1 MKIKL
6 NPHAMAAAA
15 TLAGAVFF
23 GAPGA
28 SAQQT
33 PPATPPASTA
43 PSAATPPP
51 TPATPP
57 APAAGETPPGTP
69 PPSGESKIHAAP
81 PPPPVERHVTKPI
94 VAAGVISGA
103 ALASG
108 IIFGILAAGKNSKYK
123 SGAGTVDDRNQIA
136 LDGERNAFI
145 SDISFGVAALFGL
158 TAIALYLLPDEPPP
172 PDASAPAA
180 PPKAQ
185 SRSWITGALKGEVFS
200 F

>member
-23 GAPGA
+23 GPAVA

-33 PPATPPASTA
+33 PPATPPAAPAPST

-51 TPATPP
+51 SAATPP
-57 APAAGETPPGTP
+57 AETTP
-69 PPSGESKIHAAP
+69 PPATGESKIHAAP
-81 PPPPVERHVTKPI
+81 PPPPVERHVTKPVI
-94 VAAGVISGA
+94 AAGAISA
-103 ALASG
+103 AGLASG
-108 IIFGILAAGKNSKYK
+108 VIFGILAAGKNSSYK
-123 SGAGTVDDRNQIA
+123 KMANNQDA

-145 SDISFGVAALFGL
+145 SDVSFGVAALFGL
-158 TAIALYLLPDEPPP
+158 TAIALYFLPDEPSPP
-172 PDASAPAA
+172 TDATPAAA
-180 PPKAQ
+180 PPKA
-185 SRSWITGALKGEVFS
+185 SGVRTWVNAALKGEVLS

>member
-1 MKIKL
+1 MKIKS

-33 PPATPPASTA
+33 PPATPPAA
-43 PSAATPPP
+43 PATSP

-57 APAAGETPPGTP
+57 TPATAPPSAETPPAP
-69 PPSGESKIHAAP
+69 GESKVHAAP
-81 PPPPVERHVTKPI
+81 PPPPVERRVTTPII
-94 VAAGVISGA
+94 VAGALSGA
-103 ALASG
+103 GIASG
-108 IIFGILAAGKNSKYK
+108 VIFGILAAGKNSTYK
-123 SGAGTVDDRNQIA
+123 SGSGTVDERNQTA

-145 SDISFGVAALFGL
+145 SDISFGVAALFGI

-172 PDASAPAA
+172 TDPAA
-180 PPKAQ
+180 APKAQ
-185 SRSWITGALKGEVFS
+185 TRSWVTAALKGEVFS